1 MSDSGAEPATA
12 SEVPD
17 ATKERRL
24 TGEHWWDGDRK
35 RHVEDMPR
43 HCPRC
48 AAVLDLESGISVEYW
63 EADRRVYHTW
73 CRSCEWTGDII
84 KVDRMV
90 GHEAA
95 D

>member
-1 MSDSGAEPATA
+1 MSDSDAEPATA
-12 SEVPD
+12 REVPD
-17 ATKERRL
+17 AAKEQRL
-24 TGEHWWDGDRK
+24 TGEHWWDGDRE

-48 AAVLDLESGISVEYW
+48 AAVLDPKSGISVEYW

-73 CRSCEWTGDII
+73 CQTCGWTGDII